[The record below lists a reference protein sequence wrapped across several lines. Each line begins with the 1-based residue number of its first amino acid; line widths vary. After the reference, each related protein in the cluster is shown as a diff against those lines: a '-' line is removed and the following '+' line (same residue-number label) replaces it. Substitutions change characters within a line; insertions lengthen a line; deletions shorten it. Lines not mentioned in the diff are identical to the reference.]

1 MSGARRALV
10 LAALLLAA
18 CAEPEEGLT
27 VLAASS
33 LTEALGTIEGDLERA
48 SPPLS
53 LSSTFAGS
61 QVLRLQIE
69 QGAPADV
76 FLSADEAHVDALL
89 RAGLVVEPVLFA
101 HNELVVIVPP
111 SNPAGIESLEDL
123 PRARRLVIGDASV
136 PVGRYTRAMLARAGL
151 ADAVL
156 PNVVSEESNVRLVRA
171 KVELG
176 EADAAVVYRTDAAG
190 SPHLRVI
197 PIPEASSV
205 RADYHAAI
213 VAASP
218 RRALARRFLE
228 HLTSEAGQRALEAHG
243 LSPHR

>member
-1 MSGARRALV
+1 MSGARRALA
-10 LAALLLAA
+10 LAGLLLAA
-18 CAEPEEGLT
+18 CAEPEENLT

-48 SPPLS
+48 SPALS
-53 LSSTFAGS
+53 LSTTFAGS

-176 EADAAVVYRTDAAG
+176 EADAAVV
-190 SPHLRVI
+190 
-197 PIPEASSV
+197 
-205 RADYHAAI
+205 
-213 VAASP
+213 
-218 RRALARRFLE
+218 
-228 HLTSEAGQRALEAHG
+228 
-243 LSPHR
+243 